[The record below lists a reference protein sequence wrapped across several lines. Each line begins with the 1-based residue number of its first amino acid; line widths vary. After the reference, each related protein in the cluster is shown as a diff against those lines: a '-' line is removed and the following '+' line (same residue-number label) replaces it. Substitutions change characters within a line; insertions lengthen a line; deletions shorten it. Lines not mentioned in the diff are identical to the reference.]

1 MMMTDDIG
9 EMDTSTVV
17 HSVVSQHNTM
27 QFALETMSNVKVV
40 VSQSRTWEISGGVGS
55 GRWVRVV

>member
-1 MMMTDDIG
+1 MMTDDIG

-27 QFALETMSNVKVV
+27 QFALETQMSNVKVV
-40 VSQSRTWEISGGVGS
+40 VSQSS
-55 GRWVRVV
+55 